1 MYRIEKY
8 QLCSALHVWGLTT
21 GPGAEKGLRPNE
33 ATTSRDHPAARKTEH
48 CYAVVNRESG
58 KFRNPTQEIFS
69 WANTFHLTISLAN
82 LGREL

>member
-1 MYRIEKY
+1 MYKNEKY

-21 GPGAEKGLRPNE
+21 GPGAEKGLRPSE

-48 CYAVVNRESG
+48 CYAVANRESG